1 MPDRFY
7 LDVAAM
13 QMPILQPNSS
23 VSAQGAAGWAMSGKI
38 ILHCGAPKTG
48 STSFQHML
56 YDNRERMLKAGF
68 YYPAVSRKKREEDDI
83 RIVLSNLK
91 GEGHRKQEVKH
102 ARKLIETL
110 FAESGAHTLLIS
122 NESLL
127 GKPAIKGNKTFLPKA
142 DNSAR
147 LIAEALEGYNVDV
160 RYFIRDF
167 AGFLPS
173 WYVQQVRMGDDL
185 EFERF
190 AKVHHFDKATWAPSV
205 ESLRR
210 HFGPERVEVYDHA
223 DLVKDAHGLFS
234 RAFPDVMAALGEAGR
249 NPPNKN
255 TSIGKGMV
263 NAYRRWNVISEK
275 LGWSRSS
282 RKMIHHIGRRYVLL
296 PFERLSRSEKIR
308 FDPETAKAMTARYK
322 ADIEAIKAAAPTPT
336 L

>member
-1 MPDRFY
+1 
-7 LDVAAM
+7 
-13 QMPILQPNSS
+13 
-23 VSAQGAAGWAMSGKI
+23 MSRKI
-38 ILHCGAPKTG
+38 IIHCGAPKTG

-68 YYPAVSRKKREEDDI
+68 FYPAVSRKKREEDDI

-91 GEGHRKQEVKH
+91 GEGNRKKEVRQV
-102 ARKLIETL
+102 RKLIEKL

-122 NESLL
+122 NEGLL

-142 DNSAR
+142 DDSAR
-147 LIAEALEGYNVDV
+147 LMAEALEGYDVEV

-173 WYVQQVRMGDDL
+173 WYVQQVRMGNDM
-185 EFERF
+185 EFDRF
-190 AKVHHFDKATWAPSV
+190 TKAFNLDRATWAPAV
-205 ESLRR
+205 ASLRK
-210 HFGPERVEVYDHA
+210 HFGEERVQVFDHA
-223 DLVKDAHGLFS
+223 ALVKDAYGVFS
-234 RAFPDVMAALGEAGR
+234 RAFPTVMDALGEAGR

-263 NAYRRWNVISEK
+263 NAYRRWNAISEK
-275 LGWSRSS
+275 LGWSQKS
-282 RKMIHHIGRRYVLL
+282 RKSIQHVGRRYFLL
-296 PFERLSRSEKIR
+296 PFERFSKSEKIR

>member
-1 MPDRFY
+1 M
-7 LDVAAM
+7 
-13 QMPILQPNSS
+13 
-23 VSAQGAAGWAMSGKI
+23 SAKI

-68 YYPAVSRKKREEDDI
+68 YFPSVSRKKREEDDI

-110 FAESGAHTLLIS
+110 FAETGAHTLVIS

-127 GKPAIKGNKTFLPKA
+127 GKPAMKGNKIFLPKA

-147 LIAEALEGYNVDV
+147 LIAEALTGYDVDV
-160 RYFIRDF
+160 RFFIRDF

-173 WYVQQVRMGDDL
+173 WYVQQVRMGDDMD
-185 EFERF
+185 FDHF
-190 AKVHHFDKATWAPSV
+190 AKAHHFDRATWAPCV
-205 ESLRR
+205 ESLRS
-210 HFGPERVEVYDHA
+210 HFGVNRVEVYDHA
-223 DLVKDAHGLFS
+223 DLVKDAYGLFN
-234 RAFPDVMAALGEAGR
+234 RAFPSVMAALGEAGK

-255 TSIGKGMV
+255 ISIGKGMV
-263 NAYRRWNVISEK
+263 NAYRRWNAIAARV
-275 LGWSRSS
+275 GWSWRS
-282 RKMIHHIGRRYVLL
+282 RKTIQHIGRRYVLL

-308 FDPETAKAMTARYK
+308 FDAETAQRMTARYK
-322 ADIEAIKAAAPTPT
+322 ADIETIKAAAPTPT

>member
-1 MPDRFY
+1 
-7 LDVAAM
+7 
-13 QMPILQPNSS
+13 
-23 VSAQGAAGWAMSGKI
+23 MSRKI

-68 YYPAVSRKKREEDDI
+68 FFPAVSRKKREEDDI

-91 GEGHRKQEVKH
+91 GEGNRKKEVKQV
-102 ARKLIETL
+102 RRLIEKL

-122 NESLL
+122 NEGLL

-142 DNSAR
+142 DDSAR
-147 LIAEALEGYNVDV
+147 LMAEALEGYDVEV

-173 WYVQQVRMGDDL
+173 WYVQQVRMGNDMD
-185 EFERF
+185 FERF
-190 AKVHHFDKATWAPSV
+190 TKAYNLRKASWAPAV
-205 ESLRR
+205 ASLRKY
-210 HFGPERVEVYDHA
+210 FGVERVEIYDHA
-223 DLVKDAHGLFS
+223 DLVKDAHGVFS
-234 RAFPDVMAALGEAGR
+234 RAFPTVMAALGDAGR

-263 NAYRRWNVISEK
+263 NAYRRWNAISER
-275 LGWSRSS
+275 LGWSQQS
-282 RKMIHHIGRRYVLL
+282 RKTIQHIGRRYVLL
-296 PFERLSRSEKIR
+296 PFERLSRSEKVR
-308 FDPETAKAMTARYK
+308 FDPETARKMTARYK

>member
-1 MPDRFY
+1 
-7 LDVAAM
+7 
-13 QMPILQPNSS
+13 
-23 VSAQGAAGWAMSGKI
+23 MSRKI

-91 GEGHRKQEVKH
+91 GEGHRKKEVAH
-102 ARKLIETL
+102 ARRLIEKL
-110 FAESGAHTLLIS
+110 FAETGAHTLIIS

-127 GKPAIKGNKTFLPKA
+127 GKPAIKSNKNFLPKA
-142 DNSAR
+142 DDSAR
-147 LIAEALEGYNVDV
+147 LIAEALEGYDVDV

-173 WYVQQVRMGDDL
+173 WYVQQVRMGDDMA
-185 EFERF
+185 FESF
-190 AKVHHFDKATWAPSV
+190 AKTYHFDRATWAPSV
-205 ESLRR
+205 ASLRR
-210 HFGPERVEVYDHA
+210 HFGTERVEVYDHA
-223 DLVKDAHGLFS
+223 DLVKDAYGLFC

-263 NAYRRWNVISEK
+263 NAYRRWNAIAERI
-275 LGWSRSS
+275 GWSWKS
-282 RKMIHHIGRRYVLL
+282 RKTIQHIGRRYVLL
-296 PFERLSRSEKIR
+296 PFERFSRSEKIR
-308 FDPETAKAMTARYK
+308 FDPQTAKAMTARYK